1 MSGRILIVDDVA
13 TNRIVLKVKLAS
25 AHYVPLTAGS
35 GAECL
40 RVARREVP
48 DLILLDLM
56 LPDMDGTAVLAAL
69 RADPVTGAIPVV
81 VLSSSHE
88 PRLRM
93 AALAAGAEDFLA
105 KPVADEVL
113 LARLRNLLR
122 ARSSTIDG
130 LTSPPGALLMQ
141 GMAEAQAG
149 FAAVPDRI
157 AVIAADPGAAMGWR
171 QALRAHM
178 TADWRLLTPEAAL
191 GDGVEEAD
199 LFFID
204 ARGLDTQAALRMV
217 SDLRSRSR
225 SRHAAIVLAAAGLPA
240 DQQATAYDV
249 GVNDLVDQGVTA
261 TEVAL
266 RLRGLV
272 QRKRGAD
279 QARAALRDH
288 LRLAVIDPLTG
299 LFNRRY
305 ALPRLDDIAAAAA
318 RAGSVYAVM
327 IADLDHFKDVNDR
340 HGHAAGD
347 AVLAEV
353 SARLSAN
360 LRGSDMIA
368 RIGGEEFLIVL
379 PDTSP
384 MEAQAAA
391 DRLRRVIRDRPVTVS
406 RETAVKVTLSI
417 GLAVVPA
424 ATHAEPATVSI
435 DRADR
440 ALLEAK
446 ASGRDRVIVCRA
458 A

>member
-25 AHYVPLTAGS
+25 AHYVPLMAGS

-56 LPDMDGTAVLAAL
+56 LPDMDGTAVLSAL

-88 PRLRM
+88 ARVRM

-122 ARSSTIDG
+122 ARSSMDG
-130 LTSPPGALLMQ
+130 LTAPPGALLTP
-141 GMAEAQAG
+141 GLAEAQDG
-149 FAAVPDRI
+149 FAAAPDRI
-157 AVIAADPGAAMGWR
+157 AVICEEPGTGMGWR

-178 TADWRLLTPEAAL
+178 GADWRLLTPEAAL
-191 GDGVEEAD
+191 ADGAEEAD
-199 LFFID
+199 LFLID
-204 ARGLDTQAALRMV
+204 PRGLDPQATLRLV

-225 SRHAAIVLAAAGLPA
+225 SRHAAIVLVSDGLPA
-240 DQQATAYDV
+240 EQQATAYDL
-249 GVNDLVDQGVTA
+249 GVNDLVDRGVTA
-261 TEVAL
+261 SEVAL

-272 QRKRGAD
+272 RRKRAAD
-279 QARAALRDH
+279 HARAALRDH

-353 SARLSAN
+353 SARLAAN
-360 LRGSDMIA
+360 LRGSDLIA

-379 PDTSP
+379 PDTTQT
-384 MEAQAAA
+384 EAQAAA

-406 RETAVKVTLSI
+406 RQTAVKVTLSI
-417 GLAVVPA
+417 GLAVVAAGKQAEA
-424 ATHAEPATVSI
+424 ATVTI

-446 ASGRDRVIVCRA
+446 AEGRDRVILCHA